1 MHAIET
7 DCNQA
12 SLAQLAKYKV
22 DQTANTQWA
31 ALKNLNY
38 EDPEDNEFFDEEE

>member
-1 MHAIET
+1 MADKTLSMVNVH
-7 DCNQA
+7 
-12 SLAQLAKYKV
+12 QLAKYKV